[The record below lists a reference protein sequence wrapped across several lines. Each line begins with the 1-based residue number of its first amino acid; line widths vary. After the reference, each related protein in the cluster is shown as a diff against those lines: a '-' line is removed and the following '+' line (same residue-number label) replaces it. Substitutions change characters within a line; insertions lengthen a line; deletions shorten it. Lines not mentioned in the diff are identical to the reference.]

1 MSTLQCYGQIP
12 NRIRSYQFCQEF
24 RILHHHYIDDTVDK
38 EEDWQSGSARF
49 RAPQHPQLWGVGC
62 RASKGFQMSGDNFW
76 IYFIKNFCHYN
87 SAVLL
92 RSAARDILQS
102 VNVALRIGLNGLM
115 MMITTSCRRAAATI
129 CPTPLPLWTP
139 KCLAPPST
147 PQLAV
152 VSHAEYV
159 PTLTAAPALRVKAAL
174 SKAAWWPLTF

>member
-1 MSTLQCYGQIP
+1 MDRY
-12 NRIRSYQFCQEF
+12 RIESDH
-24 RILHHHYIDDTVDK
+24 IN
-38 EEDWQSGSARF
+38 SARNF
-49 RAPQHPQLWGVGC
+49 GYCTITTLMILLIKRRTGSLAVLGLGLHNTHNCGGWGAELPRDFKWVGIIFEYILY
-62 RASKGFQMSGDNFW
+62 K
-76 IYFIKNFCHYN
+76 KFCHYN